1 MLYKSKGFTLIE
13 VMIVLVII
21 GIGVSLAVPSWIS
34 IVQKRNVTSA
44 AEEIASFL
52 IFAQGQSIKSNEE
65 VTVTVTRSNDGTS
78 WCVGAIDGTS
88 KIANSLDH
96 CDCTAADE
104 CMLDGQLTILNSTGM
119 DSVLMINSVVHGT
132 SSLDFNFN
140 FDPVRGL
147 KINDLG
153 ILDTNRYSVAMESVG
168 NKHKLR
174 VHMQVT
180 GRVKICNPNTAKSVP
195 GFHAC
200 GGDG

>member
-1 MLYKSKGFTLIE
+1 MFYKSKGFTLIE
-13 VMIVLVII
+13 VMIVTVIMA
-21 GIGVSLAVPSWIS
+21 IGVALAVPSWNNVI
-34 IVQKRNVTSA
+34 QKRNVTSA

-78 WCVGAIDGTS
+78 WCVGAIDETS

-96 CDCTAADE
+96 CDCTATNE

-119 DSVLMINSVVHGT
+119 DSVLMSNSVVQGT
-132 SSLDFNFN
+132 SSLGFDFN

-147 KINDLG
+147 KKNDLG
-153 ILDTNRYSVAMESVG
+153 ALDTNRYSVAMESDG
-168 NKHKLR
+168 NRHKLR
-174 VHMQVT
+174 VQMQVT
-180 GRVKICNPNTAKSVP
+180 GRVSICSPSTAKLVP

-200 GGDG
+200 ST